1 MHTSLKVSKLHLI
14 FKGFPMYLLSAKIIS
29 KVLYFSKDFCVF
41 LSLQIAMNNLKVQ
54 LRDILE
60 AIAKAKGLELLRSL
74 KSPKRWSELR
84 EVAKGDN
91 KSLTN
96 RMNEFIELG
105 LVEPVL
111 LRDSPKGSKAYVL
124 TDFGRFVL
132 KKLEEIERY
141 QER

>member
-1 MHTSLKVSKLHLI
+1 
-14 FKGFPMYLLSAKIIS
+14 
-29 KVLYFSKDFCVF
+29 
-41 LSLQIAMNNLKVQ
+41 MNNQKVQ

-60 AIAKAKGLELLRSL
+60 SIAKAKGLELLKSL
-74 KSPKRWSELR
+74 KSPRRWSELR
-84 EVAKGDN
+84 EVARGDN

-111 LRDSPKGSKAYVL
+111 LKDSPKGSKAYVL

-132 KKLEEIERY
+132 EKLEEIEEYPKR
-141 QER
+141 

>member
-1 MHTSLKVSKLHLI
+1 
-14 FKGFPMYLLSAKIIS
+14 
-29 KVLYFSKDFCVF
+29 
-41 LSLQIAMNNLKVQ
+41 MNNQEVQ

-60 AIAKAKGLELLRSL
+60 SVAKAKGLELLKAL
-74 KSPKRWSELR
+74 KVPKRWSELR

-105 LVEPVL
+105 LVEPIL
-111 LRDSPKGSKAYVL
+111 LKDSPKGSKAYIL

-132 KKLEEIERY
+132 QKLEEIEEY
-141 QER
+141 QR